1 MKLGVGIFPTDL
13 SISPV
18 ALAKAAEDHGFE
30 SFWVPEHSHIPLAET
45 AFPGG
50 REVGEMY
57 KRSLDPFV
65 TLGVVAGAT
74 SSIKIGT
81 GICLVVQRDP
91 IITAKE
97 VATLDVLS
105 GGRFLFGVGGGWNRA
120 EMMDHGTD
128 PSTRFALMAE
138 RIEAMKV
145 IWTSD
150 TPSYHGRFVDFDP
163 MYCWPKPVQSPHP
176 PVLVG
181 GNGARTLER
190 VVEYGDEWMPNAF
203 AADAFASRIT
213 ELQSLAAA
221 AGRSPIPVSAF
232 GCRPDAAAVDRY
244 AGIGVTRCTFWMPSE
259 PADVVLPML
268 DDLASTMS
276 EWLAS

>member
-1 MKLGVGIFPTDL
+1 MKLGLGIFPTDL

-18 ALAKAAEDHGFE
+18 TLAKAAEDRGFE
-30 SFWVPEHSHIPLAET
+30 SFWVPEHTHIPLSET

-65 TLGVVAGAT
+65 ALAAAAAAT
-74 SSIKIGT
+74 STIRIGT

-97 VATLDVLS
+97 VASIDVLS
-105 GGRFLFGVGGGWNRA
+105 GGRFMFGVGGGWNRA
-120 EMMDHGTD
+120 EMADHGTD

-138 RIEAMKV
+138 RIAAMKT

-150 TPSYHGRFVDFDP
+150 TPSYHGRFVSFDP

-176 PVLVG
+176 PILVG
-181 GNGARTLER
+181 GNGPRTLDR
-190 VVEYGDEWMPNAF
+190 VVDYGDEWMPNAF
-203 AADAFASRIT
+203 AADPFALRIA

-221 AGRSPIPVSAF
+221 AGRAPVPVSAF
-232 GCRPDAAAVDRY
+232 GCRPDPTAVARY
-244 AGIGVTRCTFWMPSE
+244 ADIGVTRCTFWMPSE
-259 PADVVLPML
+259 GADVVLPML
-268 DDLASTMS
+268 DDLASKMGD
-276 EWLAS
+276 WLA